1 MILFGG
7 FPGVLAFGPHGIT
20 PAGIAAAGNA
30 SSPLLNDVDAGDT
43 TTELMWLLLAPLI
56 STGSTQAHD
65 DGGYAL
71 INPAEGTWL
80 QHYRLFTMPAS
91 AAASVTDATI
101 TVTVGAVVTV
111 STGPRV
117 AYFKDSGQVLPV
129 LLDADGV
136 PYAAKRPDGSLLTLR
151 PIGGTMLGRASDD
164 AGRIAIL
171 I

>member
-1 MILFGG
+1 MLCRHVGGNLQAARYDGAGLFQ
-7 FPGVLAFGPHGIT
+7 ID
-20 PAGIAAAGNA
+20 PATGAI
-30 SSPLLNDVDAGDT
+30 T
-43 TTELMWLLLAPLI
+43 TTGPLNFEGTQTYTLAV
-56 STGSTQAHD
+56 TAT
-65 DGGYAL
+65 DGGGL
-71 INPAEGTWL
+71 T
-80 QHYRLFTMPAS
+80 
-91 AAASVTDATI
+91 ATKTV
-101 TVTVGAVVTV
+101 TVTVGDVITV